1 MKSNGPVALVTG
13 ASRGIGRACAVE
25 LAKSGFNI
33 AVNYVRDEAGAYET
47 VNMVKAG
54 GSEARAFQCDVSSH
68 EGSRELVRLT
78 EDIMGPIEVLIGN
91 AGITKD
97 ALFVRMSEDDW
108 DQVMSTNLKGVFN
121 VTKWAVRAMARRR
134 RGKIINI
141 SSVVALTGNPG
152 QANYSAAKAGVIGF
166 TRTLSKELAR
176 YGITANVVAPG
187 YISTDMTKDLPQ
199 EVKERLE
206 AQIPLG
212 RPGTASEVAY
222 AVVFLS
228 SPRAAYIT
236 GQVLPVDGGMSTGAL
251 T

>member
-1 MKSNGPVALVTG
+1 
-13 ASRGIGRACAVE
+13 
-25 LAKSGFNI
+25 
-33 AVNYVRDEAGAYET
+33 
-47 VNMVKAG
+47 
-54 GSEARAFQCDVSSH
+54 
-68 EGSRELVRLT
+68 
-78 EDIMGPIEVLIGN
+78 MGPIEVLVGN

-121 VTKWAVRAMARRR
+121 VTKWAVRSMARRR
-134 RGKIINI
+134 RGRIINI

-187 YISTDMTKDLPQ
+187 YISTDMTKNLPQ

-222 AVVFLS
+222 AVAFLS
-228 SPRAAYIT
+228 SSRAAYIT

>member
-1 MKSNGPVALVTG
+1 MKSNRPVALVTG

-25 LAKSGFNI
+25 LAKCGFNI

-47 VNMVKAG
+47 VNMVEAADG
-54 GSEARAFQCDVSSH
+54 EARAFQCDVSSH
-68 EGSRELVRLT
+68 EGSQEWVRLT
-78 EDIMGPIEVLIGN
+78 EDIMGPIEVLVGN

-121 VTKWAVRAMARRR
+121 VTKWAVRSMARRR
-134 RGKIINI
+134 RGRIINI

-187 YISTDMTKDLPQ
+187 YISTDMTKNLPQ

-222 AVVFLS
+222 AVAFLS
-228 SPRAAYIT
+228 SSRAAYIT